1 MTNLSKLAVAGLAAA
16 VTVSLATSA
25 FALPILKIAPKQVH
39 HTQALDCTV
48 RGFDLIITNFGD
60 DNADSGRQVAW
71 AASTGD
77 NGTMLLPKMLAP
89 GERLLVADALTDF
102 AARGSRCEADFV

>member
-1 MTNLSKLAVAGLAAA
+1 MSNLHKLAVVGLATA
-16 VTVSLATSA
+16 VTLSLASGA
-25 FALPILKIAPKQVH
+25 FALSLIKPVLKQAH

-71 AASTGD
+71 AVSTGD

-102 AARGSRCEADFV
+102 AARGSRCQVDYI

>member
-1 MTNLSKLAVAGLAAA
+1 MSTLRKFTIAGLAVAATL
-16 VTVSLATSA
+16 SLATSA
-25 FALPILKIAPKQVH
+25 FALPILKIVPKQAH

-71 AASTGD
+71 AAATGD
-77 NGTMLLPKMLAP
+77 DGTLLLPKMLAP
-89 GERLLVADALTDF
+89 GERLLIADVLTDF
-102 AARGSRCEADFV
+102 AARGTACQAGFV